1 MLNINK
7 MNKILIAACF
17 MTGFATFAQK
27 ADAVP
32 LDPMKDKN
40 LMTWYHQDFS
50 SSNTYG
56 VNTQNAYKYLE
67 SKGLKAK
74 PVIVGVLDS
83 GVEVDHPGLIKNM
96 WKNVNEVPNNG
107 KDDDGN
113 GYIDDIYGWNFSGG
127 KKVDVDIDNMEVTR
141 VVKKFQSIFEG
152 SNSTQNKANQAKMPE
167 EFAMYMKSK
176 EIFTK
181 KSVEAKQNYETYKRI
196 QGMIPLMITMLNG
209 KNLTQEVVGAIKPT
223 TAEQAMAAA
232 VLSQISRDPSVADK
246 GPAEVQTFLEAQMKE
261 ALDYYEPQ
269 ATKQYNLDYDPRA
282 SIVGDNYEDYS
293 ERKYGNNHYE
303 GPDAQ
308 HGTHVAGIIA
318 GLPQGTEVQY
328 GVGYKT
334 AKIMTVRAVP
344 DGDERDKDIANAV
357 RYAVDNGAKILNMSF
372 GKPVSPGK
380 EVVWDAFKYA
390 ESKGVLLVKAAG
402 NENENIAENVYYP
415 TNFKNVEDAKP
426 FINNMIVVGAS
437 TNDNDFL
444 RASFSNY
451 NQKMVNVFAPGDKIY
466 STVPDGKYEYL
477 QGTSMASP
485 VVAGAASVLL
495 AYMPNLTP
503 AQMIE
508 ALVKTSN
515 KSSVNAMI
523 NSNTNNRFDLISEAG
538 GVIDLKKAAEYAY
551 THFYKPSAIT
561 IPSKSTPSKSKK
573 KVIPKKAVTRK

>member
-1 MLNINK
+1 

-17 MTGFATFAQK
+17 MTGFVSFAQK
-27 ADAVP
+27 AETA
-32 LDPMKDKN
+32 LDPMQDKN
-40 LMTWYHQDFS
+40 LMTWYHQDFAS
-50 SSNTYG
+50 TNVYG
-56 VNTQNAYKYLE
+56 VNTQNAYKYLD
-67 SKGLKAK
+67 SKGLKIK

-83 GVEVDHPGLIKNM
+83 GVAVDHPGLVKNM

-127 KKVDVDIDNMEVTR
+127 KNGDIDIDNMEVTR
-141 VVKKFQSIFEG
+141 VVKKYQSIFEG
-152 SNSTQNKANQAKMPE
+152 PNSTQNKANQAKMPE
-167 EFAMYMKSK
+167 DFAMYMKSK

-196 QGMIPLMITMLNG
+196 QGMIPSMIAMLG
-209 KNLTQEVVGAIKPT
+209 GQNLTSEVLASIKPT
-223 TAEQAMAAA
+223 TQEQAMAAS
-232 VLSQISRDPSVADK
+232 VLGQISRDPSVTGK
-246 GPAEVQTFLEAQMKE
+246 SPAEVQKFLEAQMKE

-282 SIVGDNYEDYS
+282 SIVGDNYDDYTQ
-293 ERKYGNNHYE
+293 KNYGNNHYE

-344 DGDERDKDIANAV
+344 NGDERDKDIANAI
-357 RYAVDNGAKILNMSF
+357 RYAVDNGARILNMSF

-380 EVVWDAFKYA
+380 AVVWDAFKYA

-402 NENENIAENVYYP
+402 NENEDIAENVYFP
-415 TNFKNVEDAKP
+415 TNYKNVEDAKP
-426 FINNMIVVGAS
+426 FVNNMIVVGAS

-451 NQKMVNVFAPGDKIY
+451 NQKLVNVFAPGDKIY
-466 STVPDGKYEYL
+466 STIPDGKYEYL

-503 AQMIE
+503 AQIIE
-508 ALVKTSN
+508 SLVKTSN
-515 KSSVNAMI
+515 KSTVNAMI
-523 NSNTNNRFDLISEAG
+523 NSNTNNRFDMISEAG
-538 GVIDLKKAAEYAY
+538 GVIDVRKAAEYAY
-551 THFYKPSAIT
+551 TNFYKSSTVNASPTKAT
-561 IPSKSTPSKSKK
+561 KSPVKK
-573 KVIPKKAVTRK
+573 KTYKKKTVYKKK

>member
-127 KKVDVDIDNMEVTR
+127 KKGDVDIDNMEVTR